1 VDPVQPVR
9 QVLTGQVLTDQF
21 VLVQQGLE
29 VILSSGAQEV
39 NVSMTVSVL
48 WTEHVLTTIA
58 DLLVRMHVVKM
69 PSVKQGT
76 TVQSVLVPLGL

>member
-9 QVLTGQVLTDQF
+9 QDLTGQVLTDQF
-21 VLVQQGLE
+21 VPVQQGSE

-69 PSVKQGT
+69 PSVKQGI
-76 TVQSVLVPLGL
+76 TVQSVLVLLGL